1 MATVRPAYAGAL
13 RLGLVYSALYAAN
26 GIASPYMPLW
36 FRAVGLS
43 GEQIGLLLAMPMLAR
58 IVAGPALGLYKR
70 CLASPYMSTVH
81 SHYRNSKF
89 KQLPHSSFFQGDR

>member
-13 RLGLVYSALYAAN
+13 RLGLVYAALYAAN

-43 GEQIGLLLAMPMLAR
+43 GEQIGLLLAAPMLAR
-58 IVAGPALGLYKR
+58 IVTGPALGLWADGFVLR
-70 CLASPYMSTVH
+70 RTPAEQPCRGTA
-81 SHYRNSKF
+81 
-89 KQLPHSSFFQGDR
+89 